1 MNHRDELPLAKVSEV
16 DEAKRQWLQGMRHPV
31 DTVTEPEPAEI
42 LAEFIRQHSA
52 AGQLVARAVFLSP
65 PYSVAE
71 EELSVLLES
80 IKQNGDY
87 ADIACM
93 TGSQDDYYYST
104 QAMSE
109 NYAAMSLQ
117 VVEQDICRAIAHAVR
132 FECQTYPRPYK
143 VAMLMQAPYY
153 FQEAQ
158 IEAAIAAMD
167 VAPEY
172 ADIRQVESSTAV
184 LYLFSERFM
193 TYGKAYGLCEWFE
206 VEQFQNPCNF
216 REMSWIGWTVAATA
230 LGDNQMSFTR
240 RKFVLGMGTVIFFTG
255 SASSLLANTRQ
266 EKEVRYAMIHDE
278 SRCNGCNICARA
290 CRKTNHVPA
299 QGSRLSIAHIPVT
312 DNDNETQYHFF
323 RQSCQHCEDAP
334 CIDVCPTG
342 ASWRDEQGIV
352 RVEKSQCIGCSY
364 CIGACPYQ
372 VRYLNP
378 VTKVADKC
386 DFCAESRLAKGFPP
400 ICVSACPEHA
410 LIFGREDSP
419 EIQAWLQ
426 DNKYYQYQLPG
437 AGKPH
442 LYRRFGQHLIKKE
455 NV

>member
-1 MNHRDELPLAKVSEV
+1 MGKMNHQDELPLAKVSEV

-65 PYSVAE
+65 PYLVAE

-80 IKQNGDY
+80 IKQNGD
-87 ADIACM
+87 
-93 TGSQDDYYYST
+93 
-104 QAMSE
+104 
-109 NYAAMSLQ
+109 YAAMSLQ

-206 VEQFQNPCNF
+206 VEQFQNP
-216 REMSWIGWTVAATA
+216 
-230 LGDNQMSFTR
+230 
-240 RKFVLGMGTVIFFTG
+240 
-255 SASSLLANTRQ
+255 
-266 EKEVRYAMIHDE
+266 
-278 SRCNGCNICARA
+278 
-290 CRKTNHVPA
+290 
-299 QGSRLSIAHIPVT
+299 
-312 DNDNETQYHFF
+312 
-323 RQSCQHCEDAP
+323 
-334 CIDVCPTG
+334 
-342 ASWRDEQGIV
+342 
-352 RVEKSQCIGCSY
+352 
-364 CIGACPYQ
+364 
-372 VRYLNP
+372 
-378 VTKVADKC
+378 
-386 DFCAESRLAKGFPP
+386 
-400 ICVSACPEHA
+400 
-410 LIFGREDSP
+410 
-419 EIQAWLQ
+419 
-426 DNKYYQYQLPG
+426 
-437 AGKPH
+437 
-442 LYRRFGQHLIKKE
+442 
-455 NV
+455 

>member
-1 MNHRDELPLAKVSEV
+1 
-16 DEAKRQWLQGMRHPV
+16 
-31 DTVTEPEPAEI
+31 
-42 LAEFIRQHSA
+42 
-52 AGQLVARAVFLSP
+52 
-65 PYSVAE
+65 
-71 EELSVLLES
+71 
-80 IKQNGDY
+80 
-87 ADIACM
+87 
-93 TGSQDDYYYST
+93 
-104 QAMSE
+104 
-109 NYAAMSLQ
+109 
-117 VVEQDICRAIAHAVR
+117 
-132 FECQTYPRPYK
+132 
-143 VAMLMQAPYY
+143 
-153 FQEAQ
+153 
-158 IEAAIAAMD
+158 
-167 VAPEY
+167 
-172 ADIRQVESSTAV
+172 
-184 LYLFSERFM
+184 
-193 TYGKAYGLCEWFE
+193 
-206 VEQFQNPCNF
+206 
-216 REMSWIGWTVAATA
+216 
-230 LGDNQMSFTR
+230 MSFTR

-364 CIGACPYQ
+364 CIGACPYL

-419 EIQAWLQ
+419 EIQVWLQ